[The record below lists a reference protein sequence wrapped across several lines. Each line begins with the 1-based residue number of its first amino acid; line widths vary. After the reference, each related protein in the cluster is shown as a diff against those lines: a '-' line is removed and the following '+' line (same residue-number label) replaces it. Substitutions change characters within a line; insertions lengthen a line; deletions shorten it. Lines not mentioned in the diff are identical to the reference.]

1 MNKLT
6 IFLLAAILLAAC
18 SPANRT
24 AEPPTTTPEIFNPLP
39 ADVRAFEAARA
50 DLAQSLG
57 IDPLSVSLV
66 EASPVDWPDSCL
78 GLAGP
83 NEICA
88 QVVTPGFRVRLLAN
102 GVEYEYRTNQDAT
115 SIRRVSG

>member
-1 MNKLT
+1 MKKLT
-6 IFLLAAILLAAC
+6 IFILIAIFLAAC
-18 SPANRT
+18 TPANQP
-24 AEPPTTTPEIFNPLP
+24 AELPTPTPEIFNPLP
-39 ADVRAFEAARA
+39 ADVRAFEVSRA
-50 DLAQSLG
+50 GLAQSLG
-57 IDPLSVSLV
+57 IDPLSVTLV

-78 GLAGP
+78 GLASP

-102 GVEYEYRTNQDAT
+102 GVEYEYRTNLDAT